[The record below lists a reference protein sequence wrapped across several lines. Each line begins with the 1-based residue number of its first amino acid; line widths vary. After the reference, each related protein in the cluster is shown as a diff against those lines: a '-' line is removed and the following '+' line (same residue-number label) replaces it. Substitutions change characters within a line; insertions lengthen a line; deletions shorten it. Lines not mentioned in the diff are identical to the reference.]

1 MEYLLYVF
9 AKHDK
14 QEKFVTFLS
23 EEIFIMTNDNDI
35 RYYYGPESVIF
46 KFKSNE
52 KLEDIGGYLN
62 DVLGCSGIV
71 FFLQPYEKDKL
82 YYWVDSNVNKHLFGI
97 ETKDD
102 MSDAQRAEFQ
112 KFVFKGLDKE
122 DSECDM
128 GINDF
133 DDGFLNLKEFL
144 NIEKEPIKIPTLDEI
159 LDKINDKGI
168 KSLNET
174 ELQVLNNYSK

>member
-23 EEIFIMTNDNDI
+23 EEIYIMTNDNDI

-52 KLEDIGGYLN
+52 KTEDIGDYLN
-62 DVLGCSGIV
+62 NILGCSGIV
-71 FFLQPYEKDKL
+71 FFLQPYEKGKL
-82 YYWVDSNVNKHLFGI
+82 YYWVDSTVNRHLFGI
-97 ETKDD
+97 ETIDEMTEQDRK
-102 MSDAQRAEFQ
+102 EFQ
-112 KFVFKGLDKE
+112 HYVFKNLELNDIE
-122 DSECDM
+122 ECDEDIM
-128 GINDF
+128 
-133 DDGFLNLKEFL
+133 NLQEFL
-144 NIEKEPIKIPTLDEI
+144 SFDKNEKVLTLDEI

-168 KSLNET
+168 ESLTKKEQ
-174 ELQVLNNYSK
+174 ELLNNYSK

>member
-23 EEIFIMTNDNDI
+23 EEIYVMTHDNDI

-52 KLEDIGGYLN
+52 KTEDIGDYLN
-62 DVLGCSGIV
+62 NILGCSGIV
-71 FFLQPYEKDKL
+71 FFLQPYEKGKL
-82 YYWVDSNVNKHLFGI
+82 YYWVDSTVNRHLFGI
-97 ETKDD
+97 ETIDEMTEQDRK
-102 MSDAQRAEFQ
+102 EFQ
-112 KFVFKGLDKE
+112 HYVFKNLELNDIE
-122 DSECDM
+122 ECDEDIM
-128 GINDF
+128 
-133 DDGFLNLKEFL
+133 NLQEFL
-144 NIEKEPIKIPTLDEI
+144 SFDKNEKVLTLDEI

-168 KSLNET
+168 ESLTKKEQ
-174 ELQVLNNYSK
+174 ELLNNYSK

>member
-52 KLEDIGGYLN
+52 KTEDIGDYLN
-62 DVLGCSGIV
+62 NVLGCSGIV
-71 FFLQPYEKDKL
+71 FFLQPYEKGKL
-82 YYWVDSNVNKHLFGI
+82 YYWVDSTVNKHLFGI
-97 ETKDD
+97 ETIDEMTEQDRK
-102 MSDAQRAEFQ
+102 EFQ
-112 KFVFKGLDKE
+112 SYIFKNLELNEE
-122 DSECDM
+122 DD
-128 GINDF
+128 INEHDE
-133 DDGFLNLKEFL
+133 DFL
-144 NIEKEPIKIPTLDEI
+144 NIKELLNTDATPCKKIDLTLDEL

-168 KSLNET
+168 ESLTKKEK
-174 ELQVLNNYSK
+174 ELLNNYSK

>member
-23 EEIFIMTNDNDI
+23 EEIFIMTHDNDI

-52 KLEDIGGYLN
+52 KTEDIGDYLN
-62 DVLGCSGIV
+62 NILGCSGIV
-71 FFLQPYEKDKL
+71 FFLQPYEKGKL
-82 YYWVDSNVNKHLFGI
+82 YYWVDSTVNKHLFGI
-97 ETKDD
+97 ETEDE
-102 MSDAQRAEFQ
+102 MSEQERKEFQ
-112 KFVFKGLDKE
+112 QYVFKNLELNEID
-122 DSECDM
+122 
-128 GINDF
+128 DF
-133 DDGFLNLKEFL
+133 DEDITDIKEFL
-144 NIEKEPIKIPTLDEI
+144 KIDKSDTQLTLDEL

-168 KSLNET
+168 ESLTKKEK
-174 ELQVLNNYSK
+174 ELLKNYSK

>member
-52 KLEDIGGYLN
+52 KTEDIGDYLN
-62 DVLGCSGIV
+62 NILGCSGIV

-82 YYWVDSNVNKHLFGI
+82 YYWVDSTVNKHLFGI
-97 ETKDD
+97 ETIDEMTEQDRK
-102 MSDAQRAEFQ
+102 EFQ
-112 KFVFKGLDKE
+112 HYIFKNLELNDIKE
-122 DSECDM
+122 DEEEDIM
-128 GINDF
+128 
-133 DDGFLNLKEFL
+133 NLKEFL
-144 NIEKEPIKIPTLDEI
+144 TIDKNEVIPTLDEI

-168 KSLNET
+168 ESLTKNEK
-174 ELQVLNNYSK
+174 ELLHNYSK

>member
-23 EEIFIMTNDNDI
+23 EEIYIMTNDNDI

-52 KLEDIGGYLN
+52 KTEDIGDYLN
-62 DVLGCSGIV
+62 NILGCSGIV
-71 FFLQPYEKDKL
+71 FFLQPYEKGKL
-82 YYWVDSNVNKHLFGI
+82 YYWVDSTVNKHLFGI
-97 ETKDD
+97 ETIDEMTEQDRK
-102 MSDAQRAEFQ
+102 EFQ
-112 KFVFKGLDKE
+112 HYIFKNLELNDIEE
-122 DSECDM
+122 DEEDIM
-128 GINDF
+128 K
-133 DDGFLNLKEFL
+133 LKEFL
-144 NIEKEPIKIPTLDEI
+144 TIEKNQHDLTLDEI

-168 KSLNET
+168 ESLTKKEQ
-174 ELQVLNNYSK
+174 ELLNNYSK

>member
-52 KLEDIGGYLN
+52 KTEDIGDYLN
-62 DVLGCSGIV
+62 NILGCSGIV

-82 YYWVDSNVNKHLFGI
+82 YYWVDPTVNKHLFGI
-97 ETKDD
+97 ETVDEMTEQDRK
-102 MSDAQRAEFQ
+102 EFQ
-112 KFVFKGLDKE
+112 HYIFKNLELNDIEE
-122 DSECDM
+122 DEED
-128 GINDF
+128 II
-133 DDGFLNLKEFL
+133 NLKEFL
-144 NIEKEPIKIPTLDEI
+144 TIEKNEHTPTLDEI

-168 KSLNET
+168 ESLTKNEK
-174 ELQVLNNYSK
+174 ELLNSYSK

>member
-52 KLEDIGGYLN
+52 KTEDIGDYLN
-62 DVLGCSGIV
+62 NILGCSGIV
-71 FFLQPYEKDKL
+71 FFLQPYEKGKL
-82 YYWVDSNVNKHLFGI
+82 YYWVDSTVNKHLFGV
-97 ETKDD
+97 ETIDEMTDQDRK
-102 MSDAQRAEFQ
+102 EFQ
-112 KFVFKGLDKE
+112 HYVFKNLELNEIE
-122 DSECDM
+122 DY
-128 GINDF
+128 
-133 DDGFLNLKEFL
+133 DDITDIKEFL
-144 NIEKEPIKIPTLDEI
+144 KIDKNDKPITLDELLDKISDKGIESLTKIEKEL
-159 LDKINDKGI
+159 
-168 KSLNET
+168 
-174 ELQVLNNYSK
+174 LNNYSK

>member
-52 KLEDIGGYLN
+52 KIEDIGDYLN
-62 DVLGCSGIV
+62 NILGCSGIV
-71 FFLQPYEKDKL
+71 FFLQPYEKGKL
-82 YYWVDSNVNKHLFGI
+82 YYWVDSAVNKHLFGI
-97 ETKDD
+97 ETKDE
-102 MSDAQRAEFQ
+102 MSEQERKEFQ
-112 KFVFKGLDKE
+112 QYVFKNLELNEIE
-122 DSECDM
+122 DCDED
-128 GINDF
+128 ITDI
-133 DDGFLNLKEFL
+133 KEFL
-144 NIEKEPIKIPTLDEI
+144 KIDKSDTQLTLDEL

-168 KSLNET
+168 ESLTKKEK
-174 ELQVLNNYSK
+174 ELLKNYSK